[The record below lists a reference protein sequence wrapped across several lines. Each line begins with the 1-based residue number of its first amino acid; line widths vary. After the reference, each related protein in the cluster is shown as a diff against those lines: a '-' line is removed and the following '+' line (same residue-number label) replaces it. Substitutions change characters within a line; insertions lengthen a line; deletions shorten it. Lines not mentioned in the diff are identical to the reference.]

1 MAHLSESILP
11 GRARPGEECE
21 RRVLRGSLSWARER
35 SGGASWGRA
44 LRGPNPVWA
53 PPPGAPS
60 VPSPDPAEPR
70 RSRPAMET
78 RVVLWRPQL
87 LSLLLVL
94 LCGGCTPVVGCNE
107 TRMLEMLPRCGKAFA
122 DRMHEVDAWKW
133 CNLSEFVVTPPGVGT
148 RGQWT
153 ELMQLGRCRPAFSSV
168 ILDSD
173 CQPRPP
179 PLEAARCI
187 LGLPAFGL
195 NSGSWQPSLGTTT
208 ASPTARRR
216 RAQRWA
222 ATGPTPWPRASSLAS
237 TGSSSPTA
245 RWTGPTG
252 RTPRTR
258 FSSHSSSCPSC

>member
-133 CNLSEFVVTPPGVGT
+133 CNLSEFVVYYDSFTNCTEEESTKVGCYWPNPLAQGLIIGIHRQFFSNCT
-148 RGQWT
+148 VDRPHWEDPSDEVLIPLVIVPVLLTVAMAGLVVWRSKRT
-153 ELMQLGRCRPAFSSV
+153 DQL
-168 ILDSD
+168 L
-173 CQPRPP
+173 
-179 PLEAARCI
+179 
-187 LGLPAFGL
+187 
-195 NSGSWQPSLGTTT
+195 
-208 ASPTARRR
+208 
-216 RAQRWA
+216 
-222 ATGPTPWPRASSLAS
+222 
-237 TGSSSPTA
+237 
-245 RWTGPTG
+245 
-252 RTPRTR
+252 
-258 FSSHSSSCPSC
+258 